1 MTTREQELIKKS
13 FENGFFHVFDSNRVA
28 EKVHALLEANGVKHE
43 YGDYSHEVDGKR
55 RYNYGIRVLD
65 VRKLQDLIL
74 APASDDNPV
83 KDMERVLN
91 EDAGGKNDAQQEP
104 ENAQADA
111 SENAS
116 KRASD
121 EEKAQP
127 ADPAPA
133 PKKNSR
139 KRRKVS
145 L

>member
-1 MTTREQELIKKS
+1 MTTKEQELIKKS
-13 FENGFFHVFDSNRVA
+13 FENGFFRVFDSNDDA
-28 EKVHALLEANGVKHE
+28 KTVHALLDRYGVKHE

-55 RYNYGIRVLD
+55 RYNYGIRVLE

-74 APASDDNPV
+74 APASEDNPV

-91 EDAGGKNDAQQEP
+91 EAVSGEGNDKPKP
-104 ENAQADA
+104 EKAQADA

-121 EEKAQP
+121 EEKANT

-133 PKKNSR
+133 PKKATR
-139 KRRKVS
+139 KRKKVN

>member
-1 MTTREQELIKKS
+1 MTTKEQELIKKS
-13 FENGFFHVFDSNRVA
+13 FENGFFHVFNSNDDA
-28 EKVHALLEANGVKHE
+28 KKVHDLLGKFGVKHE

-55 RYNYGIRVLD
+55 RFNYGIRVLD
-65 VRKLQDLIL
+65 VRKMQDLIL
-74 APASDDNPV
+74 APADEDNPV
-83 KDMERVLN
+83 KDMENVLN
-91 EDAGGKNDAQQEP
+91 EAIGGKEGTRVEP

-121 EEKAQP
+121 EEKVQP

-133 PKKNSR
+133 NKKNSR
-139 KRRKVS
+139 KRKKVN